1 MSPSPGPSSPNGA
14 AAAPLGRRE
23 RMLLAALAAV
33 LAVLLFWW
41 RGGLHPEAALERL
54 ARQSPELGTALTDGR
69 PTLVEFYADWCEA
82 CRAMAPAMEALE
94 RGHRDSLDVVLLN
107 VDNPRWQPEV
117 ERYGVNGI
125 PQLEL
130 FDAAGQSVGR
140 SIGARRPL
148 ELEAITTALVEGKPL
163 PQLAGV
169 GATSSLRGAESEPES
184 ALASVSSP
192 ADPSSARPSGSD
204 SGALGSGA
212 GSATAGARPAEA
224 MPPDAVL
231 ASAAP
236 TVAGPDLESAAA
248 GSSALPSQGAAAQ
261 SPTSPAAAAGNNA
274 GRPSF
279 TQPGGRPSSIG
290 PRSHG

>member
-1 MSPSPGPSSPNGA
+1 MSPSPGPSSPSSPA

-23 RMLLAALAAV
+23 RMLLAGLAAV

-82 CRAMAPAMEALE
+82 CRAMAPAMEAIE
-94 RGHRDSLDVVLLN
+94 RGHHDTLDVVLLN

-130 FDAAGQSVGR
+130 FDAAGQPVGR
-140 SIGARRPL
+140 SIGARRPV

-169 GATSSLRGAESEPES
+169 GATSSLRGAEFDSQS
-184 ALASVSSP
+184 AVVSVASP
-192 ADPSSARPSGSD
+192 ADPSS
-204 SGALGSGA
+204 
-212 GSATAGARPAEA
+212 E
-224 MPPDAVL
+224 L
-231 ASAAP
+231 ASAAGSEAVSAAAVASSAAAVP
-236 TVAGPDLESAAA
+236 AGASQALPAPAVAGPALESLATAPQAEESPLQINESASAVA
-248 GSSALPSQGAAAQ
+248 GPGTGSRSQA
-261 SPTSPAAAAGNNA
+261 PI
-274 GRPSF
+274 R
-279 TQPGGRPSSIG
+279 PGGRQAAIG